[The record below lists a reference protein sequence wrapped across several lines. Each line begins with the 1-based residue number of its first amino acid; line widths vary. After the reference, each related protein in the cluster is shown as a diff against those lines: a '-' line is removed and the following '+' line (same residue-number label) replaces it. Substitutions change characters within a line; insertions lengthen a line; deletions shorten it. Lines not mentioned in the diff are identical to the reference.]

1 MATGQMMTNSEMME
15 TTQNAVF
22 DAANTVAQVVE
33 TVEQEVSGHGGAFYE
48 NPEFWVGLAFVL
60 VVLMLARPIGRIL
73 NLMLNKRIEAIADRI
88 TEAQKL
94 NEDAQ
99 KLLAE
104 YEKKYL
110 NAEKEAKNILRKS
123 EREIEMLKDERLKKL
138 EAEMNMK
145 QKEAEQRIKTAQ
157 ESAVKEITALASE
170 MTIKALKEVLTKSLD
185 KKSQDKLIDESIK
198 TIANLK

>member
-22 DAANTVAQVVE
+22 EAANTVAQVVE
-33 TVEQEVSGHGGAFYE
+33 NVEHEVNGHGGAYYE

-123 EREIEMLKDERLKKL
+123 EREIELIKDERLKKL
-138 EAEMNMK
+138 EAEMDMK

-157 ESAVKEITALASE
+157 ESAVKEVTALASE

-198 TIANLK
+198 TISNL

>member
-1 MATGQMMTNSEMME
+1 MATEQMMTNSEMME

-22 DAANTVAQVVE
+22 DAANMVAQVVE
-33 TVEQEVSGHGGAFYE
+33 TVEQEVSRHGGAFYE

-185 KKSQDKLIDESIK
+185 KRSQDKLIDESIK

>member
-22 DAANTVAQVVE
+22 EAANTVAQVVE
-33 TVEQEVSGHGGAFYE
+33 NVEHEVSGHGGAYYE

-123 EREIEMLKDERLKKL
+123 EREIELIKDERLKKL
-138 EAEMNMK
+138 EAEMDMK

-157 ESAVKEITALASE
+157 ESAVKEVTALASE
-170 MTIKALKEVLTKSLD
+170 MTIKA
-185 KKSQDKLIDESIK
+185 
-198 TIANLK
+198 

>member
-22 DAANTVAQVVE
+22 EAANTVAQVVE
-33 TVEQEVSGHGGAFYE
+33 NVEHEVSGHGGAYYE

-73 NLMLNKRIEAIADRI
+73 NVMLNKRIEAIADRI
-88 TEAQKL
+88 SEAQKL

-123 EREIEMLKDERLKKL
+123 EREIEMIKEERLKKL
-138 EAEMNMK
+138 EAEMDMK

-157 ESAVKEITALASE
+157 ESAVKEVTALASE
-170 MTIKALKEVLTKSLD
+170 MTIKALKEVLAKSLD

-198 TIANLK
+198 TISNL

>member
-22 DAANTVAQVVE
+22 DAASTVAQVVE
-33 TVEQEVSGHGGAFYE
+33 TVEQEVSGHGGALYE

>member
-22 DAANTVAQVVE
+22 DAAGAVAQVVE
-33 TVEQEVSGHGGAFYE
+33 NVEHEVSGHGGAFYE

-60 VVLMLARPIGRIL
+60 VVLMLARPIGRIV
-73 NLMLNKRIEAIADRI
+73 NAMLNKRIEAIADRI

-104 YEKKYL
+104 YEKKFL

-123 EREIEMLKDERLKKL
+123 EREIELLKDERLKKL

-170 MTIKALKEVLTKSLD
+170 MTIKALKEVLVKSLD
-185 KKSQDKLIDESIK
+185 KKSQTKLIDESIK

>member
-1 MATGQMMTNSEMME
+1 MATEQMMTNSEMME

-22 DAANTVAQVVE
+22 DAANMVAQVVE

-185 KKSQDKLIDESIK
+185 KRSQDKLIDESIK

>member
-22 DAANTVAQVVE
+22 DAAGAVAQVVE
-33 TVEQEVSGHGGAFYE
+33 NVEHEVSGHGGAFYE

-60 VVLMLARPIGRIL
+60 VVLMLARPIGRIV
-73 NLMLNKRIEAIADRI
+73 NAMLNKRIEAIADRI

-104 YEKKYL
+104 YEKKFL

-123 EREIEMLKDERLKKL
+123 EREIELLKDERLKKL

-170 MTIKALKEVLTKSLD
+170 MTIKALKEVLAKSLD
-185 KKSQDKLIDESIK
+185 KKSQTKLIDESIK

>member
-22 DAANTVAQVVE
+22 EAANTVAQMVE
-33 TVEQEVSGHGGAFYE
+33 NVEHEVSGHGGAYYE

-123 EREIEMLKDERLKKL
+123 EREIELIKDERLKKL
-138 EAEMNMK
+138 EAEMDMK

-157 ESAVKEITALASE
+157 ESAVKEVTALASE
-170 MTIKALKEVLTKSLD
+170 MTIKALKEVLAKSLD

-198 TIANLK
+198 TISNL